1 MKRDLLIF
9 FPPIYRG
16 KTLTL
21 SVVNVLF
28 LTVLAII
35 AQEIA
40 LHAAWAG
47 EHRQHEAHE
56 HGVAHLNV
64 AVEGQNIVIELF
76 SPAANIVG
84 FEHHPQ
90 TQAQKDQVEKARQE
104 LEDGQTLFQ
113 LPAQAQCR
121 LISSSVDT
129 DIDGNLADGSE
140 AQHAHE
146 GHSDFKAHYQFF
158 CNKPE
163 KPAYADVMLF
173 RTFPGIERIAVQILT
188 DTAQTAME
196 LTADDYR
203 ITF

>member
-1 MKRDLLIF
+1 MRKRLVNF
-9 FPPIYRG
+9 FPAFYRG
-16 KTLTL
+16 KTRGP
-21 SVVNVLF
+21 SVVNILF

-35 AQEIA
+35 AQTIA

-64 AVEGQNIVIELF
+64 AVEGHNLVIEFF

-90 TQAQKDQVEKARQE
+90 TQAQKDQVEKARQK

-129 DIDGNLADGSE
+129 DIDGNSADGSE

-146 GHSDFKAHYQFF
+146 GHSDFKAHYQFS
-158 CNKPE
+158 CNTPE

-188 DTAQTAME
+188 DTAQTAKE